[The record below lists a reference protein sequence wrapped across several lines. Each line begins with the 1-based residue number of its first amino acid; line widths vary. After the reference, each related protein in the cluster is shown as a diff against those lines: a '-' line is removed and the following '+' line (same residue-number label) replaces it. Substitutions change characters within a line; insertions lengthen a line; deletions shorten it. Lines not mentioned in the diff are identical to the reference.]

1 MVDSMKLFVYSLREF
16 DERQYF
22 DSWCEK
28 WGVTY
33 SSTTEGPRPDNL
45 GLAAGYDAVS
55 IITTPLDR
63 AMLAA
68 LKAGGVRCIST
79 RTVGYDHVDIK
90 AAKELGLTVCNAP
103 YPPNSVANY
112 TIMLMLMCCRKVTHI
127 LQRAALQDYSLQG
140 KIGMELSNCT
150 VGIIG
155 TGKIGRTV
163 IARLKGFGCRIL
175 AYDLYP
181 SPEVAGLAE
190 YTDLDTLYR
199 ESHIISLHMPSTE
212 ENFHMINDAAL
223 EKMQDGVILINTAR
237 GSLIAPDSLIKGLE
251 NKKIGAAG
259 LDVIE
264 NETNLYYFN
273 LAGVPLDNHE
283 LSLLKGFPNVILTPH
298 TAFYTVEAVEHM
310 VKNSIAGCLHA
321 LKGEENPFQVV

>member
-1 MVDSMKLFVYSLREF
+1 MKLFVYSLREF

-22 DSWCEK
+22 DIWCEK
-28 WGVTY
+28 YGVTY
-33 SSTTEGPRPDNL
+33 GYTAEGPRPDNL
-45 GLAAGYDAVS
+45 KLASGYDAVS
-55 IITTPLDR
+55 IITTPLD
-63 AMLAA
+63 APMLAA
-68 LKAGGVRCIST
+68 LKEGGVQCIST
-79 RTVGYDHVDIK
+79 RTVGYDHIDRK
-90 AAKELGLTVCNAP
+90 AADKLGLTICNAP

-127 LQRAALQDYSLQG
+127 LQRAVLQDYSLQG

-163 IARLKGFGCRIL
+163 ISHLKGFGCRIL
-175 AYDLYP
+175 AHDLYR
-181 SPEVAGLAE
+181 SPEVEELAE

-199 ESHIISLHMPSTE
+199 ESDIISLHMPSTE
-212 ENFHMINDAAL
+212 ENFHMINDRAIA
-223 EKMQDGVILINTAR
+223 KMKAGVILINTAR
-237 GSLIAPDSLIKGLE
+237 GSLIDSASLIKGLE
-251 NKKIGAAG
+251 SGKIGAAG

-264 NETNLYYFN
+264 NETNLYYYN
-273 LAGVPLDNHE
+273 LAGQPMDNHE
-283 LSLLKGFPNVILTPH
+283 LALLKAFPNVIVTPH

-321 LKGEENPFQVV
+321 LQGEENPFQVV